1 MEWLTCVR
9 PRDAGGGG
17 EGAAGEQER
26 EACAGGEAHGCGGAA
41 DWWWACRLAAA
52 ERSGM
57 PCACAASQ
65 GLVLSAG
72 LGLFTWITLHLGA
85 N

>member
-1 MEWLTCVR
+1 VH
-9 PRDAGGGG
+9 PRDTGGGG

-26 EACAGGEAHGCGGAA
+26 EACAGVEAHGCGGAA

-57 PCACAASQ
+57 PCACAASRRP
-65 GLVLSAG
+65 VLSAG
-72 LGLFTWITLHLGA
+72 LGLFNPLRLILLHIDCYI
-85 N
+85 